1 MKVKYC
7 NPYLIEENLLIKIY
21 KYCEKKSSNK
31 LSSYWSYLVLIL
43 FRRIAFAL
51 VVRGI
56 KFSTTAY
63 YEKKKFVARS
73 TNSQFHS
80 IYFEDYNQTYE
91 PDVFAVIELF
101 LPQDGVF
108 IDVGSNWGHHSFIAA
123 LNKNANVYS
132 VEPNHSVFTD
142 LIGIAHSLDC
152 DTRVQGFNVG
162 CGASEGQLEL
172 TQLGFESGVGSFS
185 REFLKNRQDVIR
197 WPERLINWI
206 TLKKDIKNAVVVR
219 KLDDLIDPNIKVDVI
234 KIDVEGA
241 ELDCLKGA
249 TSTLSRSRPKVLFEL
264 HTDADGSIGSF
275 ATFFETLNYKL
286 YIVEP
291 DIEKDECAFREL
303 TTLTPFKQYN
313 ILASANP
320 LQAQ

>member
-1 MKVKYC
+1 MKVKYL
-7 NPYLIEENLLIKIY
+7 NPYSIEENLLIKTY
-21 KYCEKKSSNK
+21 KYCKKKSSNR

-51 VVRGI
+51 LARGI
-56 KFSTTAY
+56 KLPTTAY
-63 YEKKKFVARS
+63 YKEKKFIARS

-80 IYFEDYNQTYE
+80 IYFEDYNLIYE

-123 LNKNANVYS
+123 LEKNAKVYS
-132 VEPNHSVFTD
+132 FEPNHSVFAD
-142 LIGIAHSLDC
+142 LMSIARSLDC
-152 DTRVQGFNVG
+152 ETRVRGFNVG
-162 CGASEGQLEL
+162 CGASEGKLEL
-172 TQLGFESGVGSFS
+172 TQLGFESGVGSLS
-185 REFLKNRQDVIR
+185 REFLRNRQDAIR

-206 TLKKDIKNAVVVR
+206 TFKKDIKDAVVVR
-219 KLDDLIDPNIKVDVI
+219 KLDDLINLNVKVDVI

-241 ELDCLKGA
+241 ELECLNGA
-249 TSTLSRSRPKVLFEL
+249 TSILSSSRPKVLFEL

-291 DIEKDECAFREL
+291 NIEKDECAFHDL

-320 LQAQ
+320 L

>member
-7 NPYLIEENLLIKIY
+7 NPYLIKENLLIKIY
-21 KYCEKKSSNK
+21 KYCGKKPSNK
-31 LSSYWSYLVLIL
+31 LSSYWSYLVLII
-43 FRRIAFAL
+43 FRRFAFAF
-51 VVRGI
+51 VARGI
-56 KFSTTAY
+56 KLPTTAY
-63 YEKKKFVARS
+63 YAEKKFIARS

-80 IYFEDYNQTYE
+80 IYFEDYNQVYE

-123 LNKNANVYS
+123 LEKNAKVYS
-132 VEPNHSVFTD
+132 FEPNHSVFTD
-142 LIGIAHSLDC
+142 LIGIARSLGC
-152 DTRVQGFNVG
+152 ETRVRGFNVG
-162 CGASEGQLEL
+162 CGASEGQFEL
-172 TQLGFESGVGSFS
+172 TQLGFESGVGSLS
-185 REFLKNRQDVIR
+185 QDFLKNRQDAIR
-197 WPERLINWI
+197 WPERLINRI
-206 TLKKDIKNAVVVR
+206 TFKRDIKNAVVVR
-219 KLDDLIDPNIKVDVI
+219 KLDDLIDPNVKVDVI

-241 ELDCLKGA
+241 ELECLKGA
-249 TSTLSRSRPKVLFEL
+249 TSILSRSRPKILFEL

-291 DIEKDECAFREL
+291 NVEKDECAFREL

-320 LQAQ
+320 L